1 MRFLLAQPVR
11 GLILFSQSMPTFA
24 KIIFVLAVVLSFTGL
39 FSPPIALIVG
49 ILFGLSFTHPYIN
62 HSRRIA
68 RALLQ
73 CSVVALGFGMN
84 LHEVLKAGRSGFIY
98 TALGISFSLLV
109 GRALGK
115 FLRVRGNSSFLITTG
130 TAICGGSAIAAIGPI
145 LQANEEEMA
154 VSLGTIFILNS
165 IALLIFPPIGNA
177 LHLAQSQFGL
187 WAALAIHDT
196 SSVVGA
202 ATKYGAQAV
211 VIATTV
217 KLARAL
223 WIVPLA
229 LATAAIK
236 RSRFRNASANPT
248 VDSRVP
254 NASTGGVPGE
264 GRPRIQFPWFILF
277 FVLAAL
283 ANTYLPAL
291 PSATRTFFTLGRL
304 GLTATLFLIGSGI
317 SRGTLKEVGWRPLL
331 LGVLLWLGVGI
342 TSLYFIRTGFI
353 AF

>member
-1 MRFLLAQPVR
+1 
-11 GLILFSQSMPTFA
+11 MPALA
-24 KIIFVLAVVLSFTGL
+24 KIIFVLMLILSFTGRL
-39 FSPPIALIVG
+39 SPPLALTTG
-49 ILFGLSFTHPYIN
+49 ILFGLSFKHPYIGE
-62 HSRRIA
+62 SRGIA
-68 RALLQ
+68 RTLLQ

-84 LHEVLKAGRSGFIY
+84 LHEVLRAGRSGFMY
-98 TALGISFSLLV
+98 TALGISFALLA
-109 GRALGK
+109 GLALGK
-115 FLRVRGNSSFLITTG
+115 VLQVRGNSSFLITTG

-154 VSLGTIFILNS
+154 VSLGTVFILNS
-165 IALLIFPPIGNA
+165 VALLIFPPIGNA
-177 LHLAQSQFGL
+177 LHLSQSQFGL

-202 ATKYGAQAV
+202 ATKYGPQAV
-211 VIATTV
+211 VIGTTV

-229 LATAAIK
+229 LATASVR
-236 RSRFRNASANPT
+236 RSRAEKTSSGETGVPT
-248 VDSRVP
+248 V
-254 NASTGGVPGE
+254 
-264 GRPRIQFPWFILF
+264 QFPWFIIF

-291 PSATRTFFTLGRL
+291 PSATKTFFTLGRL

-317 SRGTLKEVGWRPLL
+317 SRDTLKEVGWRPLL
-331 LGVLLWLGVGI
+331 LGVFLWLGVGV
-342 TSLYFIRTGFI
+342 TSLYFIRMGFV